1 MSVELASILYLIL
14 LVAAAGGMAWFLI
27 KRASSQG

>member
-1 MSVELASILYLIL
+1 MSVELATVIYSIL

-27 KRASSQG
+27 KRTSSQG